1 MSDTPVVPE
10 DNQPAEPTREEAL
23 AASELDA
30 PEGSEGSE
38 ADVRSEVADDGP
50 AEPQPGD
57 EQLANVLL
65 ETEPDPD
72 AAPSEGASG
81 EETAEVSAA
90 APSGDGAADV
100 PDAVDE
106 PVVSEAAT
114 PRVPTPAALAATPG
128 GVAAQHGAESAA
140 EPGATGTAATP
151 DPEAASNSAS
161 PAGDAPARPVS
172 DPADWGRVGEDGT
185 VFVRQGDAEREVGSY
200 PGATPAEALAYFGRK
215 YDELVG
221 QVDLLDSRVHAG
233 RVNDKEARASL
244 EQLREAIPS
253 ANAVGD
259 LDGLLARLTAL
270 EPVIDKAAKRNAAR
284 REAIRNRA
292 KATKEAIVVEA
303 EALVESTRWKADGD
317 RLKELFEQW
326 KAAPR
331 LDKKTDDELWGRFRA
346 ARTAFDKRR
355 RAHFAS
361 LDAERGEVA
370 ARKEKL
376 VKEAESLATSTDWGP
391 TAGRFR
397 TLMDQWKSAG
407 RAGRDE
413 EEQLWQRFK
422 AAQDAFFTAR
432 NATFEERDSEY
443 RGNLEAKEAL
453 LVEAE
458 KLVPVK
464 DLRATKAALR
474 EIQERWE
481 KAGRVPRSDMN
492 RVEGRLRRVEDAV
505 RQAEE
510 AEWRRTNPEAR
521 ARAQGAVDQLQ
532 QAIAGLQERRDKA
545 AARGDD
551 RAVREAEE
559 ALEARKSWLV
569 EAEKTLAEFS

>member
-30 PEGSEGSE
+30 PEGAE
-38 ADVRSEVADDGP
+38 ADVRTEVADDGP

-72 AAPSEGASG
+72 AAPSE
-81 EETAEVSAA
+81 VSAA
-90 APSGDGAADV
+90 APSGSEALDVTAD
-100 PDAVDE
+100 DE
-106 PVVSEAAT
+106 PVVTETAT
-114 PRVPTPAALAATPG
+114 PRAPTPAALAATPG
-128 GVAAQHGAESAA
+128 GVAAQHAPEAAA
-140 EPGATGTAATP
+140 ERGASGTAAIP
-151 DPEAASNSAS
+151 ADEASAESGEAAPS
-161 PAGDAPARPVS
+161 RPVS
-172 DPADWGRVGEDGT
+172 NPADWGRVAEDGT
-185 VFVRQGDAEREVGSY
+185 VFVRQGEAEREVGSY
-200 PGATPAEALAYFGRK
+200 PGATPEEALSYFGRK

-331 LDKKTDDELWGRFRA
+331 LDKKSDDELWGRFRA

-474 EIQERWE
+474 DIQERWE